1 MTSWTDDMKTMT
13 PRLPASSRARAASR
27 EHRNDPVRLTRSTC
41 SHSSS
46 SRSTSLCGDSMPA
59 LLTRRSTTPSSSR
72 VCANARTTSSSLPTS
87 IGTAIARPPLSVI
100 AATISSAAGL
110 SSRWLMATAAPWAA
124 SSSAVARPMPVVA
137 PVTSPIRPS
146 SRRASAGCTAKSST
160 SMPLVLPR
168 RYAAGRMPVFESD
181 AEAHERLGSLLRAI
195 AADSDLGPKARET
208 DAVVQL
214 ALRAPDATVT
224 ADLRAGRGVRVET
237 GSSKLSPDVVLAM
250 DGDVA
255 PRLWSGELNPLLALA
270 QGQVRTKGSTAKV
283 LRLVPLFVAAAPR
296 YREWVEGGFPEVVE
310 EASAAE
316 EAEARAEAAA
326 PAPEAAPEGEAAP
339 EAEAPAPEG
348 EAPAPEAPTPAADEA
363 PAPEG

>member
-13 PRLPASSRARAASR
+13 PRLPASSSARAASR
-27 EHRNDPVRLTRSTC
+27 EHKNEPVRLTRSTC

-100 AATISSAAGL
+100 AATISSAAAW
-110 SSRWLMATAAPWAA
+110 SSRWLTATAAPWAA

-137 PVTSPIRPS
+137 PVTSAIRPS

-168 RYAAGRMPVFESD
+168 RYPAGRMPVFESD

-195 AADSDLGPKARET
+195 AADSDLGPKAREA

-214 ALRAPDATVT
+214 SLRAPDATVT

-237 GSSKLSPDVVLAM
+237 GSPKLSPDVVLAM

-255 PRLWSGELNPLLALA
+255 HQLWSGELNPLLALA
-270 QGQVRTKGSTAKV
+270 QAQVRTKGSTAKV

-296 YREWVEGGFPEVVE
+296 YREWVEGGFPEAE
-310 EASAAE
+310 GGAPAAWP
-316 EAEARAEAAA
+316 APPAAAA
-326 PAPEAAPEGEAAP
+326 PADAAALADDAAPAA
-339 EAEAPAPEG
+339 EE
-348 EAPAPEAPTPAADEA
+348 PTPSVDEA
-363 PAPEG
+363 PAPAEAATEE